1 MEDVLKRLLNAEKL
15 AETRVEEA
23 DATRKKMIQEALDR
37 ARVMQDEFDRQVEAR
52 RKPFLATA
60 EEGARRRIAELETA
74 SDARQRELR
83 QLAAS
88 NEEAAIQA
96 VLALILGESGE
107 E

>member
-15 AETRVEEA
+15 AEARVEDA
-23 DATRKKMIQEALDR
+23 DATRKNTIQAALDR
-37 ARVMQDEFDRQVEAR
+37 TRQMQDEFDRQVEAR

-74 SDARQRELR
+74 SESRQRELR
-83 QLAAS
+83 QRAAR

-96 VLALILGESGE
+96 ALALILGESREG
-107 E
+107 